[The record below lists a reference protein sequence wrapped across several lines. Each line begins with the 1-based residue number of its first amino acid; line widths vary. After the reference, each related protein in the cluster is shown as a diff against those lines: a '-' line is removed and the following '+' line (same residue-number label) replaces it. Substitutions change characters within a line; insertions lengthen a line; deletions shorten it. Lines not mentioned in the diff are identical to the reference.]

1 VAIYGCLLFLFLNQ
15 CEYACDA
22 WVVGRGVSRELY
34 LNALCDVASL
44 SQKSSAADV
53 GKGEQGTP
61 SWMGRQAV
69 MGMAGEVPL
78 ANRVKQVMRQ
88 GGKVR
93 PVFLVLFL
101 LCNFLAG
108 FTLSSLRVV
117 SAGELSFEK
126 ESGNGVSL
134 EEVQLR
140 LAANP
145 FPLD

>member
-1 VAIYGCLLFLFLNQ
+1 
-15 CEYACDA
+15 
-22 WVVGRGVSRELY
+22 
-34 LNALCDVASL
+34 
-44 SQKSSAADV
+44 
-53 GKGEQGTP
+53 
-61 SWMGRQAV
+61 MGRQAV

>member
-1 VAIYGCLLFLFLNQ
+1 VCALYCFNPFVLVLRKAFLNQ

-117 SAGELSFEK
+117 S
-126 ESGNGVSL
+126 SL
-134 EEVQLR
+134 WTK
-140 LAANP
+140 
-145 FPLD
+145 PLD